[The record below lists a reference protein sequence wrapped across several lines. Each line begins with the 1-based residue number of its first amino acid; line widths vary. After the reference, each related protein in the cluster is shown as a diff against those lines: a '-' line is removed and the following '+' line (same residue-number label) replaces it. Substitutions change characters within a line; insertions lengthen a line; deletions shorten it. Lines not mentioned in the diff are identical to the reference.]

1 MRPTRAAMVLYNDVA
16 DRSGFLASK
25 SFVINGGDF
34 MTFPFVVS
42 LSNHERI

>member
-1 MRPTRAAMVLYNDVA
+1 MSLIAVA
-16 DRSGFLASK
+16 SCSIEKFCDQA
-25 SFVINGGDF
+25 VGGDF